1 MCGQKKPGSKIK
13 LSVIVVTVGPIFGK
27 LNIQGYNI
35 MHIQYKGEKI
45 HRATPF
51 FYITLKSSLTPSL
64 SDIQRNTD
72 IVQKNE
78 TICGHQLEFMTFAR
92 CL

>member
-1 MCGQKKPGSKIK
+1 MCVDRKPGSKIK

-51 FYITLKSSLTPSL
+51 LYNLKIEPYT
-64 SDIQRNTD
+64 
-72 IVQKNE
+72 
-78 TICGHQLEFMTFAR
+78 EFVGYSTKY
-92 CL
+92 

>member
-1 MCGQKKPGSKIK
+1 MCVDRKPGSKIK

-35 MHIQYKGEKI
+35 MHNQYKGEKSI
-45 HRATPF
+45 DPPL

-72 IVQKNE
+72 IVQK
-78 TICGHQLEFMTFAR
+78 TKQSADIS
-92 CL
+92 